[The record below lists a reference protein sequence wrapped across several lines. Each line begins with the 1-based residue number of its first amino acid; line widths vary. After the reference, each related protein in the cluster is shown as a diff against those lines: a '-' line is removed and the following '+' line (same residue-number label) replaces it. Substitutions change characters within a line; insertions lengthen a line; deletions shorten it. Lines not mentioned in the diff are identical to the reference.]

1 LLELKPLK
9 VKHNLLIKIFALL
22 IFSNFIS
29 QQVWAQKPGKITGKI
44 TDSKTG
50 ETLISA
56 LVKIEGTDKK
66 AYTDVE
72 GKYNFNVL
80 APGKYTLN
88 YEYMGF
94 KSKIVTDVEVK
105 AGDVSSLDIVM
116 DKSDNELDEVVIKIS
131 QKQENINTVYAQ
143 QKNSSRISD
152 GISAELIRKSPD
164 KNTGEVLKR
173 ISGATIQD
181 NKFVIVRG
189 LSDRYNTAQL
199 DNSPL
204 PSTEPN
210 RKAFSFDIVPSNMV
224 DNIIISK
231 TATPDMSGDFAGGT
245 IQIITK
251 DIPDQNYFSI
261 GLGTGYNS
269 QSTFKDFRG
278 TQKGTMDYLGFNNS
292 TELAT
297 NFPGTNRINAGLT
310 GAQNIAAINS
320 LAKDWTIYRNKA
332 LLGQNYQVNLGKVK
346 YFKKEGNKLGTSLSV
361 TYRNSQISNP
371 ELTRELFTQY
381 QYTDQTYK
389 FSTNLG
395 ALANFAYFFGNSKIT
410 FKNIYNRIQ
419 DDQFLSRTGSNF
431 NTSSSNKFYAFDLSQ
446 KSLLKSTLDGEHKF
460 GEKANKLKWTL
471 GYSNIINNQ
480 PDQRKISYYKN
491 LSSMNDPSIQYAA
504 NVTSIGKENTRLF
517 SNLSE
522 NIYSG
527 DVNLSLP
534 VTFAKSPATL
544 KLGANSTYRDR
555 AFNVRFI
562 GLQLN
567 NNATDYNAIR
577 ERQLGSLFATSLINQ
592 GVYNLSEIGNSAD
605 RYLANSLTNAA
616 YAMLDNKLGKNLR
629 VVWGLRAEQFNL
641 NLQTFDATQP
651 KTERNQLD
659 LLPSANFTYSLNSK
673 SNLRA
678 SYYRTIARPEF
689 RELSPFAYY
698 DYEQLAIQ
706 FGNPSLKRTQIHNA
720 DLRYELYPSP
730 GQIIS
735 VSVFYKQFKNA
746 IETTFYDVNSTPDIT
761 YTNADANT
769 YGAELEFR
777 KSLKFVKDVPFYNNT
792 TLYTNLSIIRSKVS
806 YGGTNPLLQD
816 RPLVGQ
822 SPYVINAGIQHSAL
836 ENKLSFNLLYNRI
849 GRRIYRVGGIVYPN
863 LWENSRDVFDF
874 QTGMKILK
882 SKAELKLNI
891 GDLLNQKSVYYF
903 DRNNNKKYTPGT
915 DDALSKGFT
924 GRNVSLSFNYT
935 F

>member
-1 LLELKPLK
+1 M
-9 VKHNLLIKIFALL
+9 KHNLIIKIFALL
-22 IFSNFIS
+22 IFSSFIA
-29 QQVWAQKPGKITGKI
+29 QQASAQKTGKIIGKI
-44 TDSKTG
+44 TDAKTG
-50 ETLISA
+50 ETLITA
-56 LVKIEGTDKK
+56 LIKIEGTDKK
-66 AYTDVE
+66 TYADVE
-72 GKYNFNVL
+72 GKYTFNAL

-88 YEYMGF
+88 FEYLGY
-94 KSKIVTDVEVK
+94 KSKNVTDVEVK
-105 AGDVSSLDIVM
+105 GNEVISLDIVM
-116 DKSDNELDEVVIKIS
+116 EVSANQLDEVVISVS

-210 RKAFSFDIVPSNMV
+210 RKAFSFDIVPSSMV

-245 IQIITK
+245 IQIVTK
-251 DIPDQNYFSI
+251 DIPDQNFFSV
-261 GLGTGYNS
+261 GLGAGYNS

-278 TQKGTMDYLGFNNS
+278 TQKGMSDYLGFNNS

-297 NFPGTNRINAGLT
+297 NFPGTNRITAGLT

-320 LAKDWTIYRNKA
+320 LAKDWVVYRNKA
-332 LLGQNYQVNLGKVK
+332 LLGQNYQLNLGRVK
-346 YFKKEGNKLGTSLSV
+346 YFKKEGNKFGTTLSA
-361 TYRNSQISNP
+361 TYRNSQTTNP

-381 QYTDQTYK
+381 KYTDQTYK
-389 FSTNLG
+389 FSTNMG

-419 DDQFLSRTGSNF
+419 DDQYLNRTGSNF
-431 NTSSSNKFYAFDLSQ
+431 NTSSSNKFYAFDLIQ

-460 GEKANKLKWTL
+460 GEKANKFKWTL

-491 LSSMNDPSIQYAA
+491 LSSMNDPSVQYAA

-517 SNLSE
+517 SDLSE

-534 VTFAKSPATL
+534 VKIAKSPATL
-544 KLGANSTYRDR
+544 KFGANSTYRDR

-567 NNATDYNAIR
+567 NTATDYNAIR
-577 ERQLGSLFATSLINQ
+577 ERQLATLFANDLINK

-605 RYLANSLTNAA
+605 KYIASSLTNAV
-616 YAMLDNKLGKNLR
+616 YGMLDNKLGEKMR
-629 VVWGLRAEQFNL
+629 VVWGLRVEQFNL
-641 NLQTFDATQP
+641 DLETYDPSQP
-651 KTERNQLD
+651 KTERNQVD

-706 FGNPSLKRTQIHNA
+706 FGNPSLKRTQINNA

-735 VSVFYKQFKNA
+735 FSVFYKQFNNA

-777 KSLKFVKDVPFYNNT
+777 KSLKFIKDIPFYNNT
-792 TLYTNLSIIRSKVS
+792 TFYTNLSIIHSQVN
-806 YGGTNPLLQD
+806 YDGANALLKD

-822 SPYVINAGIQHSAL
+822 SPYVINAGIQHTAL

-849 GRRIYRVGGIVYPN
+849 GRRIFRVGGLVYPN
-863 LWENSRDVFDF
+863 LWENPRDVFDF
-874 QTGMKILK
+874 QAGVKVFK
-882 SKAELKLNI
+882 NKAEMKLNV
-891 GDLLNQKSVYYF
+891 GDLLNQRSVFYF
-903 DRNNNKKYTPGT
+903 DRDTDKKYTPAT